1 LTDFYVLSS
10 SHTSGPTKNKTEDT
24 KLVVGKASVR
34 THPASQKNLRSPIS
48 HSMASFLSSTDLR
61 QHPPTSTRTV
71 LSTTSA
77 LLAVGGGDGDEDNSS
92 NSNTNAAATGGG
104 GIESHPQLGKW
115 YLRNYGLGPR
125 RDVRLT
131 TRRSA
136 PENRYTRVKFR
147 PGPGGS
153 HAGGSTASVVSE
165 LNFGGSGASGAGGS
179 LIVACGP
186 RVSLYGTAKGGSS
199 GGISPLVRALRPGNG
214 SGKKKR
220 RVGNDDDDDDDEGEV
235 DLFGGKGKSSSNK
248 DSDSDDDNDDECTA
262 IDPDRNVPTGGKV
275 ATCASYRSDSRL
287 IAIGT
292 EGGGVRI
299 CDARSRATLRT
310 FDTTKSS
317 STTRAIR
324 SVAWMRDGKRV
335 VAGGDDG
342 LVRVWSVSGGGGGG
356 GGRDGSGPEITLRGH
371 GDRVTCVKIASIWR
385 DDDPRLGKRTRNDEK
400 ENSAGGD
407 DDNVSPYTQLVIS
420 GAYDHTI
427 RVWDVESTDE
437 KGRDRC
443 VSVMNHGDP
452 VQALL
457 ILPPVSDFRSRRSV
471 DNKGCKSDP
480 LRRLDDLP
488 LLASVGGTT
497 LKIWNPF
504 NGSCLGAFAIRH
516 AKTITSMCL
525 LDIPD
530 DDDDNEEEESKDKRK
545 RHIVTAGL
553 DGLIRIHSASNTDI
567 LAGILPYLHGMQM
580 SEPISALA
588 ISSDARRIA
597 IGTTTGTVT
606 VHQRRR
612 LASSR
617 SSTSGGMAGE
627 AKEPR
632 RGTYS
637 YFSRGAHEKS
647 HDPDDYLLM
656 HQKKQRLAEYDV
668 LLRKF
673 RYGDALD
680 AVLAKRQ
687 PQAVR
692 DMDFNMQFHA
702 VLFPELILTCFVTYL
717 TFQVIAVIEEL
728 GKRRGLIIALSN
740 RDEESLDAIMSF
752 TIRFVDDPQYTPYLL
767 GVAHILCD
775 VYGSLSGQSAVVDE
789 LFAKLREKVANE
801 CTVQKMLLRLI
812 GQIDYVMTTAEIL
825 ASEEQDRKL

>member
-1 LTDFYVLSS
+1 
-10 SHTSGPTKNKTEDT
+10 
-24 KLVVGKASVR
+24 
-34 THPASQKNLRSPIS
+34 
-48 HSMASFLSSTDLR
+48 MASFLSSTDLR

-77 LLAVGGGDGDEDNSS
+77 LLAVGGGDGDKDNS
-92 NSNTNAAATGGG
+92 NSNTNAAAKGGG
-104 GIESHPQLGKW
+104 GIESHPRLGKW
-115 YLRNYGLGPR
+115 YLRNYGLGPK

-165 LNFGGSGASGAGGS
+165 LNFGGSGASGTGGS

-220 RVGNDDDDDDDEGEV
+220 RVGNDDDDDDDDDDEGEV

-248 DSDSDDDNDDECTA
+248 DSDDYDDNDDECTA

-371 GDRVTCVKIASIWR
+371 GDRVTCVKIASIRR
-385 DDDPRLGKRTRNDEK
+385 DDDPRRGKRTRNDEK

-407 DDNVSPYTQLVIS
+407 DDNLSPYTQLVIS

-427 RVWDVESTDE
+427 RVWDIESTNE

-457 ILPPVSDFRSRRSV
+457 ILPPVSDFRSRHV
-471 DNKGCKSDP
+471 DNKGGKSDP

-488 LLASVGGTT
+488 LLVSVGGTT

-567 LAGILPYLHGMQM
+567 LAGRLPYLHGMQI

-612 LASSR
+612 SASSR

-702 VLFPELILTCFVTYL
+702 FLFPELILTCFVTYL

-801 CTVQKMLLRLI
+801 CTVQKMLLRLL

-825 ASEEQDRKL
+825 ASEEQDRK

>member
-1 LTDFYVLSS
+1 
-10 SHTSGPTKNKTEDT
+10 
-24 KLVVGKASVR
+24 
-34 THPASQKNLRSPIS
+34 
-48 HSMASFLSSTDLR
+48 MASFRTSTDLR
-61 QHPPTSTRTV
+61 QHPPTFTRTV

-77 LLAVGGGDGDEDNSS
+77 LLLAVGGGGDGDKNSNNTNNSS
-92 NSNTNAAATGGG
+92 NAAAARGGG
-104 GIESHPQLGKW
+104 GIESHPKLGKW
-115 YLRNYGLGPR
+115 YLRNYGLGPK

-165 LNFGGSGASGAGGS
+165 LNFGGSGG

-186 RVSLYGTAKGGSS
+186 RVSLYGTSKGGSS
-199 GGISPLVRALRPGNG
+199 GGISPLVRALKPGNTG
-214 SGKKKR
+214 GKKKR
-220 RVGNDDDDDDDEGEV
+220 RVGNDEDDDDDDEGEV
-235 DLFGGKGKSSSNK
+235 DLFGGKGKSRSNK
-248 DSDSDDDNDDECTA
+248 DSDDDDDNDDDECIA
-262 IDPDRNVPTGGKV
+262 IDPDRNVPTGGKI
-275 ATCASYRSDSRL
+275 ATCASFRSDSRL

-317 STTRAIR
+317 TTTRAIR

-342 LVRVWSVSGGGGGG
+342 LVRVWSVSGS

-371 GDRVTCVKIASIWR
+371 GDRVTCVKIASIRR

-400 ENSAGGD
+400 EISATGGND
-407 DDNVSPYTQLVIS
+407 DDSSPYTQLVIS

-437 KGRDRC
+437 KGQDRC

-457 ILPPVSDFRSRRSV
+457 ILPPISDFRSRSSV
-471 DNKGCKSDP
+471 VVVNKGGKSDP

-504 NGSCLGAFAIRH
+504 NGSCLGTFAIRH
-516 AKTITSMCL
+516 AKTITAMCL
-525 LDIPD
+525 LDIPND
-530 DDDDNEEEESKDKRK
+530 DDDEEEEDNESKDRRK

-567 LAGILPYLHGMQM
+567 LAGRLPYLHGVQM

-612 LASSR
+612 STSSR
-617 SSTSGGMAGE
+617 SNTSGGLGGE

-692 DMDFNMQFHA
+692 
-702 VLFPELILTCFVTYL
+702 
-717 TFQVIAVIEEL
+717 
-728 GKRRGLIIALSN
+728 
-740 RDEESLDAIMSF
+740 
-752 TIRFVDDPQYTPYLL
+752 
-767 GVAHILCD
+767 
-775 VYGSLSGQSAVVDE
+775 
-789 LFAKLREKVANE
+789 
-801 CTVQKMLLRLI
+801 
-812 GQIDYVMTTAEIL
+812 
-825 ASEEQDRKL
+825 